1 MMLTWYDV
9 SAYTFDDM
17 VGFVCV
23 LLSIDKNAKFE
34 RDYREKSPHL
44 KQRQSAG
51 SFKRISIDA
60 ISGVV
65 SRVPSGS

>member
-1 MMLTWYDV
+1 
-9 SAYTFDDM
+9 M